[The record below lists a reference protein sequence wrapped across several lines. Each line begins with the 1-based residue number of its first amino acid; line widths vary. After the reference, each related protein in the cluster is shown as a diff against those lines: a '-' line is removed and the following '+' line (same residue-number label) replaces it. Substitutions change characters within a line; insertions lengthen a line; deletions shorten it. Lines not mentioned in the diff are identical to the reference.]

1 MLPDDSALL
10 DRLDTIDVVIAR
22 FFFQLRDVFFM
33 SSIPWLEDY
42 ENKVRKFLDDEEVV
56 YLRELLHCCIFNIFA
71 ETLALTEEHK
81 KLLYAELEYQTSS

>member
-42 ENKVRKFLDDEEVV
+42 EDKVRKFLDDEEVV
-56 YLRELLHCCIFNIFA
+56 YLRELMQCGIFNIFA
-71 ETLALTEEHK
+71 ETLALTGEHK
-81 KLLYAELEYQTSS
+81 KLLYAELEHQTSS